1 MVSRQPFRFFRPALI
16 FLSYPAKVA
25 RVIGVA
31 PTLSFARQA
40 NVHAVGLH
48 TQSGPPRCRA
58 VLCRLRGDCI
68 TAMLA
73 GIGARRHQ
81 VAPRLGLAPRSFRLT
96 GERITLIL
104 PRNKK
109 LVPTAGIAPAPSASQ
124 AAALSAELRGNKAK
138 GTPAGSPDA
147 SNVTGAFPPKE
158 NWWRW
163 RESHPL
169 AQSCKDWPSL

>member
-1 MVSRQPFRFFRPALI
+1 MTGAYKWPLELVSRQPFRFFRPALI

-73 GIGARRHQ
+73 GQKSSSLNLRQ
-81 VAPRLGLAPRSFRLT
+81 LLGLIRTVLYSMSYRR
-96 GERITLIL
+96 G
-104 PRNKK
+104 K
-109 LVPTAGIAPAPSASQ
+109 LVDPEVVAT
-124 AAALSAELRGNKAK
+124 
-138 GTPAGSPDA
+138 SP
-147 SNVTGAFPPKE
+147 
-158 NWWRW
+158 
-163 RESHPL
+163 
-169 AQSCKDWPSL
+169 